1 MHHRKSAECE
11 RHKIFQKQP
20 GKKNIFPKRS
30 NNKVNSDFL
39 TEIIDTRR
47 QWNNFFKIENDDVC

>member
-20 GKKNIFPKRS
+20 GKKNILP
-30 NNKVNSDFL
+30 
-39 TEIIDTRR
+39 EEE
-47 QWNNFFKIENDDVC
+47 Q